1 MELKD
6 LSDEELV
13 LMAQAQNSI
22 AIDILL
28 ERYKSV
34 AAARARAYF
43 LNGGDEQDLVQEGMI
58 AVFNAILNFNGK
70 SNFKN
75 YALTAVNNRIISVIK
90 KYSRLKNLPLNNYIS
105 LSGFIEGATDKT
117 EFMVDEKLGPEEILI
132 NGESVKE
139 LNSIIHNTLSK
150 LEFKILSC
158 YLRGDS
164 YADISVQLNKD
175 KKSIDNA
182 LQRIRKKL
190 QNVLKIN

>member
-13 LMAQAQNSI
+13 LMAQSQNSL

-75 YALTAVNNRIISVIK
+75 YAFTAVNNRIISVQGRNNTWS
-90 KYSRLKNLPLNNYIS
+90 SRRRWRGGCYRNNMVSASHNKN
-105 LSGFIEGATDKT
+105 
-117 EFMVDEKLGPEEILI
+117 
-132 NGESVKE
+132 
-139 LNSIIHNTLSK
+139 
-150 LEFKILSC
+150 
-158 YLRGDS
+158 
-164 YADISVQLNKD
+164 
-175 KKSIDNA
+175 NA
-182 LQRIRKKL
+182 MDRHYCLH
-190 QNVLKIN
+190 